1 MMQMNNWDHDYENVY
16 ENYNYSCQKNS
27 EEQHKTPE
35 QHASPDNKC
44 DLFKLVHL
52 RLLCVLLLAAITILT
67 AYYFIVLNDK
77 EQKLEA
83 LKSENYNLSS
93 NFSDLLE
100 SHSTLQSKFQNLKK
114 NHSTLQSKF
123 QILDENHS
131 TLQSTF
137 KILNESHATLQSKY
151 KILHKEHTEMSVN
164 LTELNKECLVRK
176 SSLESSCHV
185 CKKGWVQ
192 LNSKCYYFSTDKQT
206 WQSSRDH
213 CRTLGGHLVIIE
225 DAMEQEF
232 LKNKINIIGEK
243 NYWIGLTDLANQGKY
258 AWLDNRPLDP
268 KKSFWH
274 SSQPNSKNEHCVQIE
289 SEEKWHDFPCEIP
302 TKLICEIDATM
313 VNI

>member
-1 MMQMNNWDHDYENVY
+1 MMEMNNWDHDCENVY

-27 EEQHKTPE
+27 EEQHK
-35 QHASPDNKC
+35 D
-44 DLFKLVHL
+44 
-52 RLLCVLLLAAITILT
+52 
-67 AYYFIVLNDK
+67 FIVLNDK

-83 LKSENYNLSS
+83 LKSEYYNLSS

-100 SHSTLQSKFQNLKK
+100 SHSTLQSKFQ
-114 NHSTLQSKF
+114 
-123 QILDENHS
+123 
-131 TLQSTF
+131 
-137 KILNESHATLQSKY
+137 ILNESHATLQSKY
-151 KILHKEHTEMSVN
+151 KILHKEQTEMSVN

-192 LNSKCYYFSTDKQT
+192 LNSKCYYFSTNKQT

-225 DAMEQEF
+225 NAMEQVF
-232 LKNKINIIGEK
+232 LENKINIIGET
-243 NYWIGLTDLANQGKY
+243 NYWIGLTDLANQGQY
-258 AWLDNRPLDP
+258 IWLDNRPLDP
-268 KKSFWH
+268 KQSFWH
-274 SSQPNSKNEHCVQIE
+274 SSQPNSKNEHCVQIA

-302 TKLICEIDATM
+302 TKMICEIDATM